1 MAHYIGII
9 HKDENT
15 DYGVCFPDFP
25 GCITAGS
32 TMEELVAMAKEAL
45 EFHMQ
50 GMVEDGERLP
60 QPMSL
65 KQAKA
70 HEFAEDADA
79 FVVIEAQP
87 PSKPVRV
94 NVMLDSAVLA
104 QISRVSK
111 NRSEFLNEAARE
123 KLGLR

>member
-32 TMEELVAMAKEAL
+32 TMEELVEMAKEAL

-50 GMVEDGERLP
+50 GMVEDGDLIP

-65 KQAKA
+65 KQAKV
-70 HEFAEDADA
+70 HEFAQDADA

-87 PSKPVRV
+87 PGKPVRV
-94 NVMLDSAVLA
+94 NVMLDSVVLA

-111 NRSEFLNEAARE
+111 NRSEFLNQAARE
-123 KLGLR
+123 KLGLQ